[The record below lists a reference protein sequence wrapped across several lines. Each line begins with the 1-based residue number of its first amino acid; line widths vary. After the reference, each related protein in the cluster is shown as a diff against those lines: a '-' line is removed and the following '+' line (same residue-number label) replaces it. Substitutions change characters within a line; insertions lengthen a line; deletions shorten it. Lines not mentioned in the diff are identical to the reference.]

1 MRNLQLIATT
11 VYEIVR
17 LATPGLMDPTGLQ
30 TNLKSGGGNSAL
42 DSKPG
47 EDEGGAGE
55 GKEGKEGRE
64 GGGKVGVDGDGSGTG
79 EILKQGHFKVSLTG
93 GRTWIS
99 VFATL
104 RHDELLLVE
113 TGGVSGGSGGDS
125 EGVKESDHNGTYRY
139 TLTPDMQV
147 DLLPL
152 SSKGKGKW
160 KLTFGESEEGGD
172 APGGAGVGGALEA
185 ALWFD
190 IASEVPRGGGEKLR
204 TGALYANAMWRFALK
219 QAIRIASPAVHSSSF
234 QFLSEEETAAQL
246 LPTSYFCP
254 ADVLGLEWMTSQKQ
268 VLLDWAE
275 ALLSELVGADAGG
288 RGGQGMEV

>member
-42 DSKPG
+42 DSKSG
-47 EDEGGAGE
+47 EDEGVSGE
-55 GKEGKEGRE
+55 GKEGKEGKE
-64 GGGKVGVDGDGSGTG
+64 GEGKVGDDGGGSGTG

-104 RHDELLLVE
+104 RHDELLLVD
-113 TGGVSGGSGGDS
+113 TVGGSGGSGGDS
-125 EGVKESDHNGTYRY
+125 EGGKESDHSGTYRY

-152 SSKGKGKW
+152 ISGKGKW

-172 APGGAGVGGALEA
+172 APGGGGLEA

-246 LPTSYFCP
+246 LPASYFCP

-275 ALLSELVGADAGG
+275 ALLSELVGADAGA
-288 RGGQGMEV
+288 RGGQGIEV